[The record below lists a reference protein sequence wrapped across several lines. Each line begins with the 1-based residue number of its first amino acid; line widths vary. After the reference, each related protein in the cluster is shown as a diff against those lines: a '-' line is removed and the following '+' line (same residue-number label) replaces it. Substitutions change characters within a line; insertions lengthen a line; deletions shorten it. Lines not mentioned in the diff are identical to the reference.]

1 MLDRKTML
9 TVLALVLLMLAS
21 AIWLVGHMKRW
32 SVIPFV
38 PPACVMILVAGLQ
51 WRFAHAEGDLLA
63 WTKLGSFFA
72 ISYAAICAGYELILV
87 MRVLK
92 VAALPTFL
100 SLIRLVFA
108 CFGVQFLVLGNWI
121 AKLPPL
127 KMWRPASLSRNM
139 AGEAAILRFGGWLMV
154 AYGLIVI
161 ASAFLI
167 PMSLVA
173 PLVRSMSLALLT
185 VIIIRRRQLKTLTH

>member
-9 TVLALVLLMLAS
+9 TVLAFVLFMLAA
-21 AIWLVGHMKRW
+21 AIWLVGHVKRW
-32 SVIPFV
+32 SVMPFV
-38 PPACVMILVAGLQ
+38 PPACVMILLAGLQ
-51 WRFAHAEGDLLA
+51 WRLAHAGGDLPA
-63 WTKLGSFFA
+63 WTKFGSFFA
-72 ISYAAICAGYELILV
+72 ITYAAICAGYELILV
-87 MRVLK
+87 MRTLE
-92 VAALPTFL
+92 VAALPTSL

-108 CFGVQFLVLGNWI
+108 SFGVQFLVLGNWI

-127 KMWRPASLSRNM
+127 RMWRPASLSLNM

-167 PMSLVA
+167 PM
-173 PLVRSMSLALLT
+173 PLVVAIVGSMSFAFPI
-185 VIIIRRRQLKTLTH
+185 VIIIRRRQLKTQTG

>member
-9 TVLALVLLMLAS
+9 TVFAFVLFMLAA

-32 SVIPFV
+32 SVMPFV
-38 PPACVMILVAGLQ
+38 PPACVMILVAGLH
-51 WRFAHAEGDLLA
+51 WRLAHAEGDLVA
-63 WTKLGSFFA
+63 WTKFASFFA
-72 ISYAAICAGYELILV
+72 ITYAAICAGYELILV
-87 MRVLK
+87 MRVLEM
-92 VAALPTFL
+92 AALPTFL

-108 CFGVQFLVLGNWI
+108 SFGLQFLVLGNWI

-127 KMWRPASLSRNM
+127 RMWRPASLSLNM

-161 ASAFLI
+161 AVAFLF
-167 PMSLVA
+167 PMPLVA
-173 PLVRSMSLALLT
+173 PLVGSMSLAW
-185 VIIIRRRQLKTLTH
+185 IIVVVIRRRQLRTQTG

>member
-1 MLDRKTML
+1 
-9 TVLALVLLMLAS
+9 
-21 AIWLVGHMKRW
+21 
-32 SVIPFV
+32 
-38 PPACVMILVAGLQ
+38 
-51 WRFAHAEGDLLA
+51 
-63 WTKLGSFFA
+63 
-72 ISYAAICAGYELILV
+72 
-87 MRVLK
+87 
-92 VAALPTFL
+92 
-100 SLIRLVFA
+100 
-108 CFGVQFLVLGNWI
+108 
-121 AKLPPL
+121 
-127 KMWRPASLSRNM
+127 MWRPASLSRNM

>member
-9 TVLALVLLMLAS
+9 TVLVFVLLTLAT
-21 AIWLVGHMKRW
+21 AIWLIGHVKRW

-38 PPACVMILVAGLQ
+38 PPASVMILVAGLQ
-51 WRFAHAEGDLLA
+51 WRLAHAEGDLLA
-63 WTKLGSFFA
+63 WSKFASFFA

-87 MRVLK
+87 MKILK
-92 VAALPTFL
+92 VAALPTSL

-108 CFGVQFLVLGNWI
+108 SFGVQFLVLGNWI

-127 KMWRPASLSRNM
+127 RMWRPASLSLNM
-139 AGEAAILRFGGWLMV
+139 AGEAAILRFAGWLMV

-161 ASAFLI
+161 ASAFPVPL
-167 PMSLVA
+167 SLVA
-173 PLVRSMSLALLT
+173 ALVGSMSLALLIAI
-185 VIIIRRRQLKTLTH
+185 VIRRRQLRTQAG